1 MADTDNIDLLAGK
14 IAELA
19 DKLAGPGA
27 EAALAAA
34 RVSAMS
40 ALSGGV
46 IALVIAGV
54 AVWGARRLWA
64 VTSEDRYSELPVAS
78 KVGAGFLVAGAF
90 IATLTGVWAF
100 ADPWTWTALNNPE
113 LWIAKRLLGL

>member
-46 IALVIAGV
+46 IALVIAG
-54 AVWGARRLWA
+54 ASVWGARLLWNA
-64 VTSEDRYSELPVAS
+64 GGTDAYEERYVVA
-78 KVGAGFLVAGAF
+78 KVVAGLLVVAAI
-90 IATLTGVWAF
+90 IAGLVGVWAF

-113 LWIAKRLLGL
+113 LWIAKRLLRL